1 MIWVRVYGGRGR
13 SLFCHEYSRF
23 PGNLSKQSSTA
34 PDFETCSAHTHTQTK
49 SYMPDE
55 KNTFKHVHILENVVN
70 ICIIN
75 DLSYPP
81 ATHPQTRIF
90 LLPDPQIIHSARG
103 YTRRPRITTAHS
115 AQISTASLGCKVREF
130 VCVDC
135 VRRMLFIQDL
145 QPDNLGI
152 YLLDYSYNEVWAI
165 LSARYTG
172 ARGAIA
178 PSEF

>member
-1 MIWVRVYGGRGR
+1 MIWVRVYGCTWLWNLQR
-13 SLFCHEYSRF
+13 SH
-23 PGNLSKQSSTA
+23 TH
-34 PDFETCSAHTHTQTK
+34 THTHTQTK
-49 SYMPDE
+49 SYAWW
-55 KNTFKHVHILENVVN
+55 KNIYLKHVRILENVVN

-81 ATHPQTRIF
+81 ATHPQIIRMHFFITR
-90 LLPDPQIIHSARG
+90 PRIIHSARG
-103 YTRRPRITTAHS
+103 YNRHPRITTAHS

-152 YLLDYSYNEVWAI
+152 YWLDYSYNEVWAI
-165 LSARYTG
+165 QITG
-172 ARGAIA
+172 VL
-178 PSEF
+178 P